1 MVLGIDLGGTTFTVG
16 LLDENGQLSET
27 VETPTQQTDAP
38 DVLLSRIAEVAKTVI
53 AKSPR
58 PVQAI
63 GIGVPGP
70 VKHAEGI
77 CVYATNLSGWTNLP
91 VGPILSE
98 KTGLP
103 VHVINDANAA
113 AFGEARFGAGQGA
126 DDLLVMTLGTGIGSG
141 LILGGKMH
149 LGASERGAEVGHIT
163 VDVDD
168 KRGTAGN
175 VGTLES
181 VCGRDAIVWRAM
193 RALTWGRESLL
204 FDLCPDLSKLTPRH
218 LAIAAEQG
226 DEIANRVWVETA
238 SYLAVG
244 IVNVVFTADVARV
257 VIAGGIAQA
266 GDVLMKPL
274 RRAVAARTSL
284 LTFDETQIVFAALGN
299 SAGLI
304 GAAQWARERV

>member
-16 LLDENGQLSET
+16 LLDENGQLSEV

-38 DVLLSRIAEVAKTVI
+38 DIMLSRIAAVANDVI
-53 AKSPR
+53 AKSSR
-58 PVQAI
+58 PVRAI

-77 CVYATNLSGWTNLP
+77 CAFAANLNGWTNLP

-103 VHVINDANAA
+103 VHVLNDASAA
-113 AFGEARFGAGQGA
+113 AFGESRFGAGKGA

-149 LGASERGAEVGHIT
+149 IGSSERGAEIGHIT

-181 VCGRDAIVWRAM
+181 VCGRDAIVWRAL
-193 RALTWGRESLL
+193 RALTWGHKSLITE
-204 FDLCPDLSKLTPRH
+204 LCPDLSQLTPRH
-218 LAIAAEQG
+218 IALAAEQG
-226 DEIANRVWVETA
+226 DEIATRVWVETA

-257 VIAGGIAQA
+257 VVAGGVAQA
-266 GDVLMKPL
+266 GDVLMEPL
-274 RRAVAARTSL
+274 RRAVAARTSI
-284 LTFDETQIVFAALGN
+284 LTFDASQIVLAELGN

-304 GAAQWARERV
+304 GAGQWARERA